1 MVLLVIPVFAVVVR
15 CLQCLRRLVQRLG
28 RVRTYRRVP
37 PSHLLWALLEFLN
50 TKSNLDCRTVR
61 IHRFVD
67 VAPLWAT
74 LWFLSGS
81 EG

>member
-37 PSHLLWALLEFLN
+37 PSHLLWALLDLLN
-50 TKSNLDCRTVR
+50 AKSNPVCWSAH
-61 IHRFVD
+61 IHRFVN
-67 VAPLWAT
+67 VAPLWAAQ
-74 LWFLSGS
+74 
-81 EG
+81 